1 MNLAW
6 ERLAEG
12 IHRCR
17 LPFLDVTVGLVCGRT
32 GTLLIDTGTTLLE
45 ANAVKADVAELAGGL
60 VNHIVLT
67 HNHFDHIL
75 GSSAFADATVYCAPE
90 VAATIASRTEEL
102 RADAVRHGADADE
115 VTSAIAALRVP
126 RHRAGEAG
134 LDLGGRSVTIIHPG
148 PGHTN
153 HDLIVVVADAQP
165 AVVFCETSSRSP
177 AIRSSVRDSDQKAW
191 PATLGRVLVAGGPD
205 AAYVPGHGAVVDAE
219 FVQRQG
225 WMLRSTQ
232 V

>member
-6 ERLAEG
+6 ERVADG

-45 ANAVKADVAELAGGL
+45 ANAVKADVAE
-60 VNHIVLT
+60 
-67 HNHFDHIL
+67 
-75 GSSAFADATVYCAPE
+75 
-90 VAATIASRTEEL
+90 
-102 RADAVRHGADADE
+102 
-115 VTSAIAALRVP
+115 
-126 RHRAGEAG
+126 
-134 LDLGGRSVTIIHPG
+134 
-148 PGHTN
+148 
-153 HDLIVVVADAQP
+153 
-165 AVVFCETSSRSP
+165 
-177 AIRSSVRDSDQKAW
+177 DSDQKAW

-225 WMLRSTQ
+225 WMLRST
-232 V
+232 